1 MIALFLLVL
10 YSTSCGV
17 HSEGQHVHIE
27 PLTDNGSFQPGVTWF
42 HVLLFSTTL
51 QIQTLTSRV
60 FTVLVLKVLSGV
72 DNKVYVPLTCGAA
85 YQNQSVFWK
94 KDGERTTKFIL
105 SVRRRRLVHVSHW
118 SGKKPVHHWVES
130 YSWEK
135 KSKSISSISF
145 SVIVVEDRSG
155 LQAGQSAA
163 VSPLYTDYYWLQK
176 LTELYFSCYR
186 TKEIKPLFHLFPLFP
201 FGHRYRK
208 YQNRNSRALFCVRP
222 AITLRPIKG
231 VHPHFEN
238 HWHRPRPWWMLPV
251 HAVVIMM
258 NEKTNSST
266 NCWTCRG
273 FSVTFVTL

>member
-1 MIALFLLVL
+1 MVRELQSSFSLLDADAW
-10 YSTSCGV
+10 YTSLIGRER
-17 HSEGQHVHIE
+17 SQF
-27 PLTDNGSFQPGVTWF
+27 TTGSNP
-42 HVLLFSTTL
+42 
-51 QIQTLTSRV
+51 IR
-60 FTVLVLKVLSGV
+60 
-72 DNKVYVPLTCGAA
+72 
-85 YQNQSVFWK
+85 
-94 KDGERTTKFIL
+94 
-105 SVRRRRLVHVSHW
+105 
-118 SGKKPVHHWVES
+118 
-130 YSWEK
+130 EK
-135 KSKSISSISF
+135 KKSISSISF

-251 HAVVIMM
+251 HQVVIMM

-266 NCWTCRG
+266 NC
-273 FSVTFVTL
+273 